1 MASTD
6 AGDWRPI
13 VAALANDDVRAVHAQ
28 IVLGLPVSLGST
40 AQAAA
45 RRDKSLQTLLR
56 AGLIEE
62 AESESGSEYVASSV
76 PLKRALAAQAPER
89 KRGIERFLRD
99 GRIQRYPSNP
109 SERAELLRWVAE
121 RTLTN
126 GEVLSERDIN
136 ERLRPVDDDTA
147 RLRRYLVDLGVVE
160 RTPSGSDYRLRP
172 RPPG

>member
-28 IVLGLPVSLGST
+28 IVLGLPVSLGAT

-62 AESESGSEYVASSV
+62 AGSEYVASSV

-109 SERAELLRWVAE
+109 SERDELLRWVAE

>member
-45 RRDKSLQTLLR
+45 RTHKSLQTLLR

-62 AESESGSEYVASSV
+62 AESESEYVASSI
-76 PLKRALAAQAPER
+76 PLKRALAAQAPDR
-89 KRGIERFLRD
+89 KQGIERFLRD
-99 GRIQRYPSNP
+99 GRIQRYPSNL

-121 RTLTN
+121 QTLADD
-126 GEVLSERDIN
+126 EVLSERDIN
-136 ERLRPVDDDTA
+136 ERLRPVDDDIA

-172 RPPG
+172 RPPA